1 MLHDYWMYQDDEPF
15 VRGMLP
21 GVRAVLSWYSARQKA
36 NGSLGHMPWWN
47 FVDWTRQWR
56 SGVPPA
62 AEDGSSAPLDL
73 QLLLAYQW
81 AARMEAAL
89 GSKALAADHQRASA
103 QLSNTV
109 RLQYFDPSRGIF
121 ADTPQKRDFSQ
132 HSTVLAVLAGVL
144 EGQEAHKALDRITAD
159 DSLTQCS
166 IYFRYYLH
174 SALNAAG
181 LGDRYLDSLGQW
193 RDMLARGLTTWAEQ
207 ADPTRSDCH
216 AWGASPN
223 FELFRSILGIDSA
236 APGFRRVT
244 IRPFLGKLPRASGA
258 IPHPKGEITVSL
270 ARSGDKLEA
279 EVSLPGGVQG
289 EFVWKGEKRSLS
301 EGRNKLT
308 F

>member
-1 MLHDYWMYQDDEPF
+1 
-15 VRGMLP
+15 
-21 GVRAVLSWYSARQKA
+21 
-36 NGSLGHMPWWN
+36 
-47 FVDWTRQWR
+47 
-56 SGVPPA
+56 
-62 AEDGSSAPLDL
+62 
-73 QLLLAYQW
+73 
-81 AARMEAAL
+81 MEAAL